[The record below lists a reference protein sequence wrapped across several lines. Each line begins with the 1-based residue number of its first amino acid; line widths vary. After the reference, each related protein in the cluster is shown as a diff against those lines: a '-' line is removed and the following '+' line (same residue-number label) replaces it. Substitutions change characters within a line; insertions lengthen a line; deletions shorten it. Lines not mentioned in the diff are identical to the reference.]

1 MTNDEVLKNLQE
13 QLISVSETRLKLLG
27 AIDVLE
33 QIRDSQTETETQT
46 ETPEVERN

>member
-1 MTNDEVLKNLQE
+1 MTNDEVLKNLRE

-33 QIRDSQTETETQT
+33 QIQDSQNETETPQ
-46 ETPEVERN
+46 EVERN